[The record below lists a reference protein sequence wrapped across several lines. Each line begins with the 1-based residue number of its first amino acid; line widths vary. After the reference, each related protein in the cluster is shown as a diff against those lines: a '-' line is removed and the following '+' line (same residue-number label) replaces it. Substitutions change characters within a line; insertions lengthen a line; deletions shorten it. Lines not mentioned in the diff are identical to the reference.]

1 MVARLYTRLQGKGLL
16 RRDCLVL
23 VNQDRNV
30 FGALLLDMGH
40 GDAMIT
46 GTTRHFRQSLDQVR
60 LVLDPA
66 EGHLPFGVHV
76 LVGRSSTVFV
86 ADTTVNERPTA
97 SELADIAQQTATIAR
112 QIGRAHV

>member
-1 MVARLYTRLQGKGLL
+1 MVARLYTRLQRKGFL
-16 RRDCLVL
+16 RRDCLRL

-76 LVGRSSTVFV
+76 LVGRSSRSEEHT
-86 ADTTVNERPTA
+86 
-97 SELADIAQQTATIAR
+97 SELQSLMRSSYA
-112 QIGRAHV
+112 VFCL